1 MRLLKP
7 LMVYDGDCGFCR
19 RWIGR
24 WKKVT
29 AEAVDYEPYQ
39 TAAGRF
45 PQTPEAEFKRAVYL
59 FEPGGR
65 VTHGAEAVFRSLST
79 NRFLKWLPAF
89 CAKVPVFLSVS
100 EKIYQWVAQN
110 RSLLSRSGSCGLS
123 QADEA
128 PSYFLSR
135 WAFLKCLALANLF
148 AFGSLRGQLEA
159 LVGTQGIEPVLRYLK
174 GVSWTV
180 FFSAPTTLWF
190 CPTDGFLNGLCDAGI
205 LLSVLLFVGVI
216 PWVTLA
222 GLWICYLSLATVGG
236 DFLSF
241 QWDNLLLECDLL
253 ALFLVPFGWRLKWFD
268 SAPIPGFSIFIFKW
282 LLFRL
287 MVSSGLVKLL
297 SGDPAWRHLTALR
310 FHYETQPLP
319 TPLAWWANLLTPDYQ
334 MVSCFFMFSVELA
347 VPFLLFGPRRFQAFA
362 FGPLVL
368 LQLLIALTGNYCFF
382 NLLALGLCFFALE
395 DAAWPRPWKNLFFKG
410 RPPETKSRYLS
421 TWIRAPFLS
430 LVLLVSGA
438 QFLAI
443 FGWTGLEES
452 LAPAQSLAAPFRSVN
467 AYGLFA
473 VMTTTRREIIVEGS
487 EDAKNWQPYEFK
499 YKPGDLS
506 KAPKW
511 VAPFQPRLDWQMWF
525 AALGDARD
533 NRWFIS
539 FLVELL
545 EGSPKVTALLQT
557 NPFSGGPPPRFIRAE
572 IYDYHFT
579 DQTTRDQTGD
589 WWVRD
594 NPQVYVPPFSL
605 ADVK

>member
-1 MRLLKP
+1 MWLLKP

-29 AEAVDYEPYQ
+29 VDAVDYEPYQ
-39 TAAGRF
+39 TAASRF
-45 PQTPEAEFKRAVYL
+45 SQVPEAEFKKAVYL
-59 FEPGGR
+59 FEPSGR
-65 VTHGAEAVFRSLST
+65 VTHGAEAVLRTLAVH
-79 NRFLKWLPAF
+79 RFLKWLPSLS
-89 CAKVPVFLSVS
+89 AKVPFFLSVS
-100 EKIYQWVAQN
+100 ETLYQWVARH

-128 PSYFLSR
+128 PTYFGSR
-135 WAFLKCLALANLF
+135 AAFLKCLALANLF
-148 AFGSLRGQLEA
+148 AFWSLRGQLAA
-159 LVGTQGIEPVLRYLK
+159 LVGNQGIEPVLCLLK

-180 FFSAPTTLWF
+180 FFSAPTLLWF

-205 LLSVLLFVGVI
+205 LLSVLLFAGLI
-216 PWVTLA
+216 PWGSLA
-222 GLWICYLSLATVGG
+222 GLWVCYLSLATVGG

-253 ALFLVPFGWRLKWFD
+253 ALFLVPFGWRLKRFD
-268 SAPIPGFSIFIFKW
+268 LTPIPGFSVFIFKW

-287 MVSSGLVKLL
+287 MVSSGLVKLF
-297 SGDPAWRHLTALR
+297 SGDPAWRHLTALS

-319 TPLAWWANLLTPDYQ
+319 TPLGWWAHLLPLDFQ
-334 MVSCFFMFSVELA
+334 ILSCVFMFAVELA
-347 VPFLLFGPRRFQAFA
+347 VPFLIWGPRRFQALA

-368 LQLLIALTGNYCFF
+368 LQALIALTGNYCFF
-382 NLLALGLCFFALE
+382 NLLTLGLCFFALE
-395 DAAWPRPWKNLFFKG
+395 DAAWPSGWKNVFSPDKT
-410 RPPETKSRYLS
+410 RNAKNRYVS
-421 TWIRAPFLS
+421 AWIRAPFLG

-443 FGWTGLEES
+443 FGWTGWEES
-452 LAPAQSLAAPFRSVN
+452 LAPVESVAGPFRSVN

-487 EDAKNWQPYEFK
+487 ADGKDWRPYEFK

-506 KAPKW
+506 KRLPW

-525 AALGDARD
+525 AALGNARD
-533 NRWFIS
+533 NRWFLS
-539 FLVELL
+539 FLVQLL
-545 EGSPKVTALLQT
+545 EGSPQATGLLET
-557 NPFSGGPPPRFIRAE
+557 NPFAGGPAPRFIRAQIE
-572 IYDYHFT
+572 DYRFT
-579 DQTTRDQTGD
+579 DRDERARTGNC
-589 WWVRD
+589 WVRD
-594 NPQVYVPPFSL
+594 NPEVYVPAFSL

>member
-7 LMVYDGDCGFCR
+7 TMVYDGDCGFCR

-29 AEAVDYEPYQ
+29 AGAVDYEPYQ
-39 TAAGRF
+39 TAASRF
-45 PQTPEAEFKRAVYL
+45 SQVPEAEFKKAVYL

-65 VTHGAEAVFRSLST
+65 VTHGAEAVFRSLAT
-79 NRFLKWLPAF
+79 HRFLKWLPAF
-89 CAKVPVFLSVS
+89 YGKAPIFLSVS
-100 EKIYQWVAQN
+100 EKIYQWIARN

-128 PSYFLSR
+128 PAYFLSR

-148 AFGSLRGQLEA
+148 AFWSLRGQLEA
-159 LVGTQGIEPVLRYLK
+159 LVGNQGLEPVLRYLS
-174 GVSWTV
+174 GGSLTT
-180 FFSAPTTLWF
+180 FFSAPTLLWF
-190 CPTDGFLNGLCDAGI
+190 CPTDVFLNALCDAGMI
-205 LLSVLLFVGVI
+205 LSILLFVGLI
-216 PWVTLA
+216 PLVSLA
-222 GLWICYLSLATVGG
+222 GLWIFYLSLATVGG

-253 ALFLVPFGWRLKWFD
+253 ALFLVPFGWRLRRVD
-268 SAPIPGFSIFIFKW
+268 SAPIPGFSVFIFKW
-282 LLFRL
+282 LVFRL
-287 MVSSGLVKLL
+287 MVGSALVKLF
-297 SGDPAWRHLTALR
+297 SGDPAWRHLTALS

-319 TPLAWWANLLTPDYQ
+319 TPLAWWAHLLPLNFQ
-334 MVSCFFMFSVELA
+334 MASCLFMFAVELV
-347 VPFLLFGPRRFQAFA
+347 VPFLIWAPRRFQAFA

-382 NLLALGLCFFALE
+382 NLLALGLCCFALE
-395 DAAWPRPWKNLFFKG
+395 DAAWPQTWKNKFFQVWAPGPKN
-410 RPPETKSRYLS
+410 RHLS
-421 TWIRAPFLS
+421 TWIRVPFLGA
-430 LVLLVSGA
+430 VLLISGA

-443 FGWTGLEES
+443 FGWTGLEEN
-452 LAPAQSLAAPFRSVN
+452 LAPVESAALPFRSVN

-487 EDAKNWQPYEFK
+487 ADGQNWRPYEFK
-499 YKPGDLS
+499 YKPGDLA
-506 KAPKW
+506 KPPAW

-525 AALGDARD
+525 AALGNARD

-539 FLVELL
+539 LLVQLL
-545 EGSPKVTALLQT
+545 EGSPRAAVLFQT
-557 NPFSGGPPPRFIRAE
+557 NPFAAGTPPRFIRAE

-579 DQTTRDQTGD
+579 DRDQRARTGN

-594 NPQVYVPPFSL
+594 NPQVCVPPFSL